1 MLEIIKCSIPSA
13 WYMNHI
19 GKRFK
24 LKREDRDFYI
34 VIASDGYSNIV
45 KKSDGVVIGRNEVAR

>member
-1 MLEIIKCSIPSA
+1 MIEIQKCSIPSA

-24 LKREDRDFYI
+24 LKREERDVYI
-34 VIASDGYSNIV
+34 VIAADGYSNIV
-45 KKSDGVVIGRNEVAR
+45 KKEDGVVIEMNRRKR